1 MYEKYFLRQRLFWV
15 LSGQPDC
22 HIQYFRR
29 SSRVWCLFQP
39 NVSPFCSS
47 GFMCLLYQ
55 WKYLAKWVGGTNC
68 TYHQKISHWNSFQ
81 TYALGNEPVS
91 LTVSQRSVLFWLY
104 FTSWHCFLMC
114 SLLVCSESVVLLIL
128 RLPLWE
134 AAVTWGSL
142 FQLHAIL
149 LVGAQF
155 PALSIRVHLLYL

>member
-1 MYEKYFLRQRLFWV
+1 
-15 LSGQPDC
+15 
-22 HIQYFRR
+22 
-29 SSRVWCLFQP
+29 
-39 NVSPFCSS
+39 
-47 GFMCLLYQ
+47 MCFLYQ

-68 TYHQKISHWNSFQ
+68 TYHQKIYWNSFQ

-104 FTSWHCFLMC
+104 FASWHCFLMC

-128 RLPLWE
+128 RLLLWE

-155 PALSIRVHLLYL
+155 PALSTFLSSPLWPLLSVWCENHYNRKGCRGHFRGPYCHFLPQMNSNVIQ